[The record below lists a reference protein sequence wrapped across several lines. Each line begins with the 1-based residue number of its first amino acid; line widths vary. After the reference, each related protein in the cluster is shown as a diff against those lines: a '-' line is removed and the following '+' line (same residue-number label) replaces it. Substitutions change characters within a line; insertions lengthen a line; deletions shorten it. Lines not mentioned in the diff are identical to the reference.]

1 MGELDTLLDA
11 FIKLRADALKENVS
25 QKEREEIFAALR
37 EKKKADIIHE
47 IKEEYKTELMEEVNL
62 EAEKGLNRQKI
73 EDLKS
78 LMWSGF
84 VLAFLVGL
92 AVNQTTDIIGFY
104 KGTVTVGD
112 IRPTAFLA
120 LGLCAFCILAYIYSF
135 LRNAVSLLDDLK
147 KSKNKCNRNI

>member
-1 MGELDTLLDA
+1 MGESDKLLDA
-11 FIKLRADALKENVS
+11 FIKSNADLLNEEAPQEV
-25 QKEREEIFAALR
+25 REEFIAALR

-84 VLAFLVGL
+84 VLAFVVGL
-92 AVNQTTDIIGFY
+92 AVNQATDIIGFY
-104 KGTVTVGD
+104 KGTVTVGK
-112 IRPTAFLA
+112 IWPTAILA
-120 LGLCAFCILAYIYSF
+120 LGLCAFCILAYFYSF

-147 KSKNKCNRNI
+147 KSKK